1 MNYRIVT
8 AEAEHCPLLPEIE
21 YQSAQVFS
29 PEDLPEPLRSVPT
42 PESSFRAAQASGL
55 LWVLID
61 PENLP
66 VGFLLAEV
74 LDESFHIKEMDVH
87 PAHARKGLG
96 GKLLEHSFTVARG
109 RNLSSITLTT
119 FKHLPWNGPFYERH
133 GFVSLEESE
142 MGAELSEI
150 LRQEAKDGLKNRI
163 AMRRNITRAATKD
176 NDTR

>member
-1 MNYRIVT
+1 I
-8 AEAEHCPLLPEIE
+8 EH
-21 YQSAQVFS
+21 QSAQVF
-29 PEDLPEPLRSVPT
+29 PAEDLPEPLRSVPT
-42 PESSFRAAQASGL
+42 SESVFREAQASGL

-74 LDESFHIKEMDVH
+74 IDENFHIKEMDVH

-96 GKLLEHSFTVARG
+96 GKLLEHSFTVARE
-109 RNLSSITLTT
+109 RNFSSITLTT
-119 FKHLPWNGPFYERH
+119 FKHLPWNAPFYEKH

-163 AMRRNITRAATKD
+163 AMRRNITQTATKD

>member
-1 MNYRIVT
+1 MSYRIVI
-8 AEAEHCPLLPEIE
+8 AEPGHCSLLPEIE

-42 PESSFRAAQASGL
+42 SESVFREAQVKGL
-55 LWVLID
+55 LWILID

-74 LDESFHIKEMDVH
+74 IDESFHIKEVDVH

-96 GKLLEHSFTVARG
+96 GKLLEHSFTVARE
-109 RNLSSITLTT
+109 RNFSSITLTT

-163 AMRRNITRAATKD
+163 AMRSNVTTVATKD
-176 NDTR
+176 NEMG